1 MEWLSKSTKRLLAE
15 MSAGIIFYNVILVIL
30 AVLLLPRVSY
40 PVIPVVLGLVVGAVG
55 AICMLIHMAVMTE
68 RVLDSGSESYAN
80 KFTVVQSMLR
90 KLTFVAA
97 LLICWKV
104 LKIDLLA
111 AVIGAMGMKAG
122 AYLQPLVHRISGGK
136 EPEVPAQADT
146 FEDDRPGMIS

>member
-15 MSAGIIFYNVILVIL
+15 MSAGIIFYNVILIIL
-30 AVLLLPRVSY
+30 AVLFLPKVSY
-40 PVIPVVLGLVVGAVG
+40 PVTPVILGLLVGAAG
-55 AICMLIHMAVMTE
+55 AICMLIHMAVTTE
-68 RVLDSGSESYAN
+68 RVLDSGSENYAS
-80 KFTVVQSMLR
+80 KFTVAQSMLR
-90 KLTFVAA
+90 KLVFVAV

-136 EPEVPAQADT
+136 ESEAPAQAEAS
-146 FEDDRPGMIS
+146 EDNRIS

>member
-30 AVLLLPRVSY
+30 AVLLLPKVSY
-40 PVIPVVLGLVVGAVG
+40 PVVPVIMGLVVGAAG
-55 AICMLIHMAVMTE
+55 AICM
-68 RVLDSGSESYAN
+68 VLDSGSESYAN
-80 KFTVVQSMLR
+80 KFTVAQSMLR
-90 KLTFVAA
+90 KLVFVAV

-136 EPEVPAQADT
+136 ELEASAQADT
-146 FEDDRPGMIS
+146 SDNDRPGIS

>member
-30 AVLLLPRVSY
+30 AVQLLSKVSY
-40 PVIPVVLGLVVGAVG
+40 PVVPVIMGLVVGAAG

-80 KFTVVQSMLR
+80 KFTVAQSMLR
-90 KLTFVAA
+90 KLVFVAV

-136 EPEVPAQADT
+136 EPGASAQADAS
-146 FEDDRPGMIS
+146 DNDRPGIS

>member
-55 AICMLIHMAVMTE
+55 TICMLIHMAVMTE

-146 FEDDRPGMIS
+146 SEDDRPGMIS

>member
-1 MEWLSKSTKRLLAE
+1 
-15 MSAGIIFYNVILVIL
+15 
-30 AVLLLPRVSY
+30 
-40 PVIPVVLGLVVGAVG
+40 
-55 AICMLIHMAVMTE
+55 MLIHMAVMTE

-146 FEDDRPGMIS
+146 SEDDRPGMIS

>member
-15 MSAGIIFYNVILVIL
+15 MSAGIIVYNLILIIL

-40 PVIPVVLGLVVGAVG
+40 PVVPVVLGLVVGAVG
-55 AICMLIHMAVMTE
+55 AICMLIHMAVTTE

-80 KFTVVQSMLR
+80 KYTVAQSMLR
-90 KLTFVAA
+90 KLVLVAA
-97 LLICWKV
+97 FLICWKV

-111 AVIGAMGMKAG
+111 AVIGTMGMKAG

-136 EPEVPAQADT
+136 EPEVPAQADAS
-146 FEDDRPGMIS
+146 EDDRPGIS

>member
-30 AVLLLPRVSY
+30 AVLLLPKVSY
-40 PVIPVVLGLVVGAVG
+40 PVVPVIMGLVGASG
-55 AICMLIHMAVMTE
+55 AICMLVHMAVMTE

-80 KFTVVQSMLR
+80 KFTVAQSMLR
-90 KLTFVAA
+90 KLVFVAV

-136 EPEVPAQADT
+136 EPEASAHADT
-146 FEDDRPGMIS
+146 SDNDRPGIS

>member
-1 MEWLSKSTKRLLAE
+1 

-30 AVLLLPRVSY
+30 AVLLLPKDFLSGG
-40 PVIPVVLGLVVGAVG
+40 PGQLLGLVVGAVG

-80 KFTVVQSMLR
+80 KFTVAQSMLR
-90 KLTFVAA
+90 KLVFVAV

-136 EPEVPAQADT
+136 EPEASAQADT
-146 FEDDRPGMIS
+146 SDNDRPGIS

>member
-30 AVLLLPRVSY
+30 AVLLLPQVSY
-40 PVIPVVLGLVVGAVG
+40 PVVQVIMGLVVGAAG

-80 KFTVVQSMLR
+80 KFTVAQSMLR
-90 KLTFVAA
+90 KLVFVAV

-136 EPEVPAQADT
+136 ELEASAQADT
-146 FEDDRPGMIS
+146 SDNDRPGIS